1 MTNGE
6 KRCPYCGADD
16 VLPFES
22 EEDYKDDYSF
32 FIVFLAA
39 ILLIAGYFLFVI
51 STYLYFPIALFIL
64 IMVSAIVVKRK
75 EEQQKKTETVEKDY
89 MCVECGNSFKARG

>member
-1 MTNGE
+1 MAGGE
-6 KRCPYCGADD
+6 KICPYCGADD

-39 ILLIAGYFLFVI
+39 LLLIAGYFLFVI

-64 IMVSAIVVKRK
+64 IMVSAIVIKRK
-75 EEQQKKTETVEKDY
+75 EEQQKKIETVEKDY